1 MEGYQMESAIV
12 RMSDIT
18 KSFNHVTVLKKV
30 NFELYPGEVHALL
43 GENGA
48 GKSTLMKILRG
59 IYQPDSGE
67 IRIQEKVVHLNTTS
81 DALNNGVAMVF
92 QEFSQVPT
100 LTVAQNIFLTREF
113 RSRLN
118 LLDDHQCEIRAKE
131 IFDDMGVDIDPKQLL
146 SNLSTGYRQLTEIAK
161 ALSQNAR
168 ILILDEPT
176 ASLTETETQALF
188 SLIRRLKK
196 NGISIIYISHRM
208 EEIFKISD
216 RITILRDGQKI
227 VTEEAKNLNIQ
238 QVIEHIIGQKKQE
251 SKEIPVSRDENDQ
264 QVLLEINHLECEH
277 GVHDVSLKL
286 HCGEV
291 LGIAGLMGNGQS
303 ELMQAIFGMNPIR
316 AGEILIRDKKVKITD
331 PAMSMKA
338 GIAMIP
344 EDRRNK
350 GLILMHTIRENIMMP
365 MIKLNR
371 LPRRKFFIDEKKG
384 SQVVNHYVKRLNIR
398 CDSIYKQVGLL
409 SGGNQQKVV
418 IAKWLSTNPDILLM
432 DEPTVGVDIGAKQEI
447 IDIMRALAKEGK
459 GVIFITSELKEM
471 LSVCNRIMIIQN
483 GHITRELKNSEIQ
496 SEERLN
502 QILQGA

>member
-1 MEGYQMESAIV
+1 
-12 RMSDIT
+12 
-18 KSFNHVTVLKKV
+18 
-30 NFELYPGEVHALL
+30 
-43 GENGA
+43 
-48 GKSTLMKILRG
+48 
-59 IYQPDSGE
+59 
-67 IRIQEKVVHLNTTS
+67 
-81 DALNNGVAMVF
+81 
-92 QEFSQVPT
+92 
-100 LTVAQNIFLTREF
+100 
-113 RSRLN
+113 
-118 LLDDHQCEIRAKE
+118 
-131 IFDDMGVDIDPKQLL
+131 
-146 SNLSTGYRQLTEIAK
+146 
-161 ALSQNAR
+161 
-168 ILILDEPT
+168 
-176 ASLTETETQALF
+176 
-188 SLIRRLKK
+188 
-196 NGISIIYISHRM
+196 
-208 EEIFKISD
+208 
-216 RITILRDGQKI
+216 
-227 VTEEAKNLNIQ
+227 
-238 QVIEHIIGQKKQE
+238 
-251 SKEIPVSRDENDQ
+251 
-264 QVLLEINHLECEH
+264 
-277 GVHDVSLKL
+277 
-286 HCGEV
+286 
-291 LGIAGLMGNGQS
+291 LMGYGQS

-316 AGEILIRDKKVKITD
+316 AGEILIREKIVKITD

>member
-1 MEGYQMESAIV
+1 MESAIV
-12 RMSDIT
+12 QMKEIT

-30 NFELYPGEVHALL
+30 NFELRPGEVHALL

-59 IYQPDSGE
+59 VYQPDSGE
-67 IRIQEKVVHLNTTS
+67 ICIQDQVVHLNSTT
-81 DALNNGVAMVF
+81 DALKSGVAMVF

-113 RSRLN
+113 RNKFN
-118 LLDDHQCEIRAKE
+118 LLDDHQCEVKTQE
-131 IFDDMGVDIDPKQLL
+131 IFNDMGVDIDPKQLL

-168 ILILDEPT
+168 ILVLDEPT

-188 SLIRRLKK
+188 RLIKRLKS

-208 EEIFKISD
+208 EEIFQISD

-227 VTEEAKNLNIQ
+227 ITEEARNLNIQ
-238 QVIEHIIGQKKQE
+238 QVIEHIIGEKKQE
-251 SKEIPVSRDENDQ
+251 NKEIPVSHEKNDQ
-264 QVLLEINHLECEH
+264 QVLLEINHLECDR

-316 AGEILIRDKKVKITD
+316 SGEILIREKKVKIID
-331 PAMSMKA
+331 PAMSMRS
-338 GIAMIP
+338 GVAMIP

-350 GLILMHTIRENIMMP
+350 GLILMHSIRENIMMP

-371 LPRRKFFIDEKKG
+371 LPRGKFFIDEKKG
-384 SQVVNHYVKRLNIR
+384 TQVVNQYVKRLNIR
-398 CDSIYKQVGLL
+398 CESIFKQVGLL

-447 IDIMRALAKEGK
+447 IDIMRSLAKEGK

-471 LSVCNRIMIIQN
+471 LSVCNRIMIIEN
-483 GHITRELKNSEIQ
+483 GRITRELRNNEIQ
-496 SEERLN
+496 NEERLN

>member
-1 MEGYQMESAIV
+1 
-12 RMSDIT
+12 
-18 KSFNHVTVLKKV
+18 
-30 NFELYPGEVHALL
+30 
-43 GENGA
+43 
-48 GKSTLMKILRG
+48 
-59 IYQPDSGE
+59 
-67 IRIQEKVVHLNTTS
+67 
-81 DALNNGVAMVF
+81 
-92 QEFSQVPT
+92 
-100 LTVAQNIFLTREF
+100 
-113 RSRLN
+113 
-118 LLDDHQCEIRAKE
+118 
-131 IFDDMGVDIDPKQLL
+131 
-146 SNLSTGYRQLTEIAK
+146 
-161 ALSQNAR
+161 
-168 ILILDEPT
+168 
-176 ASLTETETQALF
+176 
-188 SLIRRLKK
+188 
-196 NGISIIYISHRM
+196 
-208 EEIFKISD
+208 
-216 RITILRDGQKI
+216 
-227 VTEEAKNLNIQ
+227 
-238 QVIEHIIGQKKQE
+238 
-251 SKEIPVSRDENDQ
+251 
-264 QVLLEINHLECEH
+264 
-277 GVHDVSLKL
+277 
-286 HCGEV
+286 
-291 LGIAGLMGNGQS
+291 LMGYGQS

-316 AGEILIRDKKVKITD
+316 AGEILIREKIVKITD
-331 PAMSMKA
+331 TAMSMKA

-471 LSVCNRIMIIQN
+471 LSVCNRIMIIKN

>member
-1 MEGYQMESAIV
+1 
-12 RMSDIT
+12 
-18 KSFNHVTVLKKV
+18 
-30 NFELYPGEVHALL
+30 
-43 GENGA
+43 
-48 GKSTLMKILRG
+48 
-59 IYQPDSGE
+59 
-67 IRIQEKVVHLNTTS
+67 
-81 DALNNGVAMVF
+81 
-92 QEFSQVPT
+92 
-100 LTVAQNIFLTREF
+100 
-113 RSRLN
+113 
-118 LLDDHQCEIRAKE
+118 
-131 IFDDMGVDIDPKQLL
+131 
-146 SNLSTGYRQLTEIAK
+146 
-161 ALSQNAR
+161 
-168 ILILDEPT
+168 
-176 ASLTETETQALF
+176 
-188 SLIRRLKK
+188 
-196 NGISIIYISHRM
+196 
-208 EEIFKISD
+208 
-216 RITILRDGQKI
+216 
-227 VTEEAKNLNIQ
+227 
-238 QVIEHIIGQKKQE
+238 
-251 SKEIPVSRDENDQ
+251 
-264 QVLLEINHLECEH
+264 
-277 GVHDVSLKL
+277 
-286 HCGEV
+286 
-291 LGIAGLMGNGQS
+291 LMGYGQS

-316 AGEILIRDKKVKITD
+316 AGEILIREKIVKITD

-371 LPRRKFFIDEKKG
+371 LPRLKFFIDEKKG

-471 LSVCNRIMIIQN
+471 LSVCNRIMIIKN